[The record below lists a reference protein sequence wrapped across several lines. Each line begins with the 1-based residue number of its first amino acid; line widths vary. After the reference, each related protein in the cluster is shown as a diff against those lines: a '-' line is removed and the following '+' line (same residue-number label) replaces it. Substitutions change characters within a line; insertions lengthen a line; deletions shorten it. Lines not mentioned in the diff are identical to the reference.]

1 MMSAMSPILLTCVL
15 VSGPAPA
22 AVAAKHEYASH
33 DYAVTASRILEL
45 AKNAIIC
52 SFSRIRRTKR
62 VLLKTLLS
70 NSTFDCGSLS
80 ATYRKPFDMVEG
92 TQSRNWLGERDRT
105 RLACRACVCRAAT

>member
-1 MMSAMSPILLTCVL
+1 VRSRERSRAGGS
-15 VSGPAPA
+15 

-45 AKNAIIC
+45 AKNAMIS

-80 ATYRKPFDMVEG
+80 ATYRKPFDMLVEG
-92 TQSRNWLGERDRT
+92 NQSRNWLGVRDDFRNW
-105 RLACRACVCRAAT
+105 LIRAA

>member
-1 MMSAMSPILLTCVL
+1 MSPILLTCVL
-15 VSGPAPA
+15 VSGPALA
-22 AVAAKHEYASH
+22 AVASKHEYASH

-45 AKNAIIC
+45 AKNAMIN

-80 ATYRKPFDMVEG
+80 ATYRKPFDMLVEG
-92 TQSRNWLGERDRT
+92 NQSRNWLGERDSNSA
-105 RLACRACVCRAAT
+105 RLPRVCVSRGHVN